1 MYSKTDVMEFI
12 SENDVKFIRLAFCD
26 VFGTQKNI
34 SIQPCLLEEAF
45 ETGIPVNSSLIAGF
59 GGKTAPDVCLVP
71 DPTTMSVL
79 PWRPSTGRVVRL
91 FCHLHTP
98 SGTPFEPDARRILRE
113 TVKKMRESALSVY
126 LGAECEFYLFKT
138 DENGNPTDIPLDEGG
153 YLDLAPADRGEN
165 VRREICFTLQEMSI
179 QPESSH
185 HENGPGQNEIDFRA
199 SDPLTSA
206 DNVTTFKNVVQTV
219 AQKNGL
225 HARFDPKPLAEN
237 DGNGLHINI
246 RLSSADKTVKDAFLA
261 GILRRIR
268 EMTLF
273 LNPDE
278 SSYKRLSDC
287 ACTKSI
293 NWGHTHSNLIRVIGD
308 DSAGLLFE
316 ICSPDCLANPYIAYT
331 LVLNAGLEGVC
342 GRLPLSE
349 PLESGF
355 DKAQNVPGLP
365 ESLAEAAKEAL
376 ASDFVKS
383 VLPEKLIRA
392 YAARAGIRL

>member
-1 MYSKTDVMEFI
+1 MYSKNEVLEFI

-26 VFGTQKNI
+26 VFGNQKNI

-59 GGKTAPDVCLVP
+59 GDPSSPDVYLIP
-71 DPTTMSVL
+71 DPSTMSVL

-91 FCHLHTP
+91 FCSLRVE
-98 SGTPFEPDARRILRE
+98 GKPFELDARRILRE
-113 TVKKMRESALSVY
+113 TVKSLREKELSVF

-138 DENGNPTDIPLDEGG
+138 DENGEPTDIPLDCGS

-179 QPESSH
+179 RPESSH

-225 HARFDPKPLAEN
+225 HARFDPKPLADC

-246 RLSSADKTVKDAFLA
+246 GLSAGSKAQNAAFLA

-278 SSYKRLSDC
+278 SSYKRLADC
-287 ACTKSI
+287 ACTKKI
-293 NWGHTHSNLIRVIGD
+293 TWGHTHSNLIRIIRND
-308 DSAGLLFE
+308 ETELLFE

-331 LVLNAGLEGVC
+331 LVMAAGLEGMRD
-342 GRLPLSE
+342 GLL
-349 PLESGF
+349 LENLHTT
-355 DKAQNVPGLP
+355 DEKLP
-365 ESLAEAAKEAL
+365 ESLAEAAKVAL
-376 ASDFVKS
+376 ASDFVAG
-383 VLPEKLIRA
+383 VLPERLVSA